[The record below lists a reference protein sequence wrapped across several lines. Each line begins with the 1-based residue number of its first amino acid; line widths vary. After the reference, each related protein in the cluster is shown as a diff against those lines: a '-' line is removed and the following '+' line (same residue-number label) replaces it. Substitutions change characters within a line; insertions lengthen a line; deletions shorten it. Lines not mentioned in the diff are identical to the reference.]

1 MNCKKTEKQI
11 LRSLDGR
18 LDGRSAGLLRKHLEA
33 CPACRKAEA
42 EYRSMLALLRDG
54 KDAAPLPR
62 FWERLEP
69 RLREE
74 REIAPFLFWER
85 WNLRAIPAF
94 LAIVAVAGAALIFT
108 PRASELTASEALLLD
123 NANPL
128 SVAAQ
133 LFDEE
138 RSEER
143 SMMLL
148 FASLDD
154 KTPVRRP
161 TP

>member
-1 MNCKKTEKQI
+1 MNCKTAEKRI

-18 LDGRSAGLLRKHLEA
+18 LDERSAGLLGKHLEA
-33 CPACRKAEA
+33 CPLCRKAEA
-42 EYRSMLALLRDG
+42 EYRSMLALLRAGEDT
-54 KDAAPLPR
+54 APFPR
-62 FWERLEP
+62 FWERLQP
-69 RLREE
+69 RLMEE

-94 LAIVAVAGAALIFT
+94 LAIVFVAAAALLFT
-108 PRASELTASEALLLD
+108 PQAGPMSASEALLIE
-123 NANPL
+123 NTNPIT
-128 SVAAQ
+128 VADQ
-133 LFDEE
+133 LFGEVKPDE
-138 RSEER
+138 RN
-143 SMMLL
+143 MMLL

>member
-1 MNCKKTEKQI
+1 MNCKTAEKRI

-18 LDGRSAGLLRKHLEA
+18 LDERSAGLLGKHLET
-33 CPACRKAEA
+33 CPSCRKAEA
-42 EYRSMLALLRDG
+42 EYRSMLALLREE
-54 KDAAPLPR
+54 KDSAPLPR
-62 FWERLEP
+62 FWERLQP

-94 LAIVAVAGAALIFT
+94 LAIVFVAGAALIFT
-108 PRASELTASEALLLD
+108 PRAGELTASEALLLD
-123 NANPL
+123 NANPIT
-128 SVAAQ
+128 VAEQ
-133 LFDEE
+133 LFGESKPDD
-138 RSEER
+138 RN
-143 SMMLL
+143 MMLL

-154 KTPVRRP
+154 KTPARRP

>member
-1 MNCKKTEKQI
+1 MNCKKTEKRI

-18 LDGRSAGLLRKHLEA
+18 LDGRSAGLLLKHLEA
-33 CPACRKAEA
+33 CPSCRKAET

-69 RLREE
+69 RLREG
-74 REIAPFLFWER
+74 REIAPFLFWEK

-108 PRASELTASEALLLD
+108 PQASELTASEALLLE
-123 NANPL
+123 NRSPL
-128 SVAAQ
+128 TETQAI
-133 LFDEE
+133 FDAEKPE
-138 RSEER
+138 TRN
-143 SMMLL
+143 MMLI
-148 FASLDD
+148 FASLEE
-154 KTPVRRP
+154 KTSARRP

>member
-1 MNCKKTEKQI
+1 MNCKTAEKRI

-18 LDGRSAGLLRKHLEA
+18 LDERSAGLLREHLEA
-33 CPACRKAEA
+33 CSSCRKAEA

-62 FWERLEP
+62 FWERLQP

-74 REIAPFLFWER
+74 REIAPLLFWER

-94 LAIVAVAGAALIFT
+94 LAIVVVAGAALLFT
-108 PRASELTASEALLLD
+108 PRASELTASEALLLE
-123 NANPL
+123 NRSPL
-128 SVAAQ
+128 TETQAI
-133 LFDEE
+133 FDADKPET
-138 RSEER
+138 RN
-143 SMMLL
+143 MMLI
-148 FASLDD
+148 FASLEE
-154 KTPVRRP
+154 KTPSRRP

>member
-1 MNCKKTEKQI
+1 MNCKTAEKRI

-18 LDGRSAGLLRKHLEA
+18 LEERSAGLLGKHLEA
-33 CPACRKAEA
+33 CPSCRKAEA

-62 FWERLEP
+62 FWERLQP

-74 REIAPFLFWER
+74 REVVPFLFWER

-94 LAIVAVAGAALIFT
+94 LAIVFVAGAALVLT
-108 PRASELTASEALLLD
+108 PRAGELTASEALLLE
-123 NANPL
+123 NANPITA
-128 SVAAQ
+128 VEQ
-133 LFDEE
+133 LFGEE
-138 RSEER
+138 KSDQR

>member
-1 MNCKKTEKQI
+1 MNCKTAEKRI
-11 LRSLDGR
+11 LRSFDGR
-18 LDGRSAGLLRKHLEA
+18 LDERSAGLLGKHLEA
-33 CPACRKAEA
+33 CLSCRKAEA

-62 FWERLEP
+62 FWERLQP

-85 WNLRAIPAF
+85 SCLRAIPVF
-94 LAIVAVAGAALIFT
+94 LVLVCIAAGALFFT
-108 PRASELTASEALLLD
+108 PQAAELSQSEALLLENVD
-123 NANPL
+123 PFSETGQIF
-128 SVAAQ
+128 SVEA
-133 LFDEE
+133 DT
-138 RSEER
+138 RN
-143 SMMLL
+143 MMLL

>member
-1 MNCKKTEKQI
+1 MNCKTAEKRI

-18 LDGRSAGLLRKHLEA
+18 LDERSADLLGKHLEA
-33 CPACRKAEA
+33 CPPCRKAEA

-54 KDAAPLPR
+54 TDAAPLPR
-62 FWERLEP
+62 FWERLQP

-94 LAIVAVAGAALIFT
+94 LAIVFVAGAALIFT
-108 PRASELTASEALLLD
+108 PRAGQLTASEALLLD
-123 NANPL
+123 NTNPIT
-128 SVAAQ
+128 VAEQ
-133 LFDEE
+133 LFGEEKPDE
-138 RSEER
+138 RN
-143 SMMLL
+143 MMLL

-154 KTPVRRP
+154 KIPARRP

>member
-1 MNCKKTEKQI
+1 MNCKKTEKRI

-33 CPACRKAEA
+33 CPSCRKAET

-69 RLREE
+69 RLREG
-74 REIAPFLFWER
+74 REIAPFLFWEK

-108 PRASELTASEALLLD
+108 PQASELTASEALLLE
-123 NANPL
+123 NRSPL
-128 SVAAQ
+128 TETQAI
-133 LFDEE
+133 FDAEKPE
-138 RSEER
+138 TRN
-143 SMMLL
+143 MMLI
-148 FASLDD
+148 FASLEE
-154 KTPVRRP
+154 KTSARRP